1 MKQLVKHSQFI
12 SIDATNLFHCANL
25 FEAER
30 LDNRANGV
38 SLMCTVR
45 RSMRERC
52 CSTKPRLYELLQI
65 VGYVCSEIKAASA
78 QFTRA

>member
-38 SLMCTVR
+38 SLVCTVR
-45 RSMRERC
+45 
-52 CSTKPRLYELLQI
+52 
-65 VGYVCSEIKAASA
+65 
-78 QFTRA
+78 